1 MASGLFFAYGRQWKK
16 IRTSRTKEEKYLRMY
31 RILYGMLEFDGNKA
45 LPEEQE
51 AFCTVLETKYQ
62 IERSQTEPV
71 IRQVLKT
78 AFGKGRT
85 EKTAYRELKI
95 LCRQV
100 RVKILEKKGLFQKFL
115 FLFGKGF

>member
-1 MASGLFFAYGRQWKK
+1 
-16 IRTSRTKEEKYLRMY
+16 MY

-85 EKTAYRELKI
+85 EKTAYRELKNTLPPGAGEDSGEKRTFPEISVPLWERI
-95 LCRQV
+95 LN
-100 RVKILEKKGLFQKFL
+100 KY
-115 FLFGKGF
+115 